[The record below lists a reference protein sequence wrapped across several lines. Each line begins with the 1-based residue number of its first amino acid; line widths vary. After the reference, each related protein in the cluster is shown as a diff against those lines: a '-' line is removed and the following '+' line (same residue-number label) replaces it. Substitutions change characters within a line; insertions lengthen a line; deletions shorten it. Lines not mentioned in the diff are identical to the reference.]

1 MNISPIQQSFY
12 SKQQKTTSSKNL
24 SFEPEFRGRGF
35 EKLKENATI
44 AALFAP
50 FFAAILISVK
60 SCLETPVQNSLTA
73 NRAVQKPQPKKTE
86 TNTYKPAIS
95 QFNKPVLDEYKSQ
108 AKRLKDK
115 KSVLEAKIAQKDSLE
130 KVLDAK
136 IQAQN
141 VELEIISEK
150 LRKLEEEKQKEINV
164 KVPFE
169 ENRTHNLV
177 PNKDINNSYN
187 KSNEPQP
194 EQNKN
199 DNVEKQKKKKTKSNM
214 GWLPFVLRLLK

>member
-1 MNISPIQQSFY
+1 MNMKA
-12 SKQQKTTSSKNL
+12 KQKD
-24 SFEPEFRGRGF
+24 
-35 EKLKENATI
+35 LKI
-44 AALFAP
+44 
-50 FFAAILISVK
+50 
-60 SCLETPVQNSLTA
+60 
-73 NRAVQKPQPKKTE
+73 
-86 TNTYKPAIS
+86 
-95 QFNKPVLDEYKSQ
+95 
-108 AKRLKDK
+108 K
-115 KSVLEAKIAQKDSLE
+115 KSVLEVKIAQKDSLE

-141 VELEIISEK
+141 IELEIISEK
-150 LRKLEEEKQKEINV
+150 LRKLEEQKQKEINV

-169 ENRTHNLV
+169 ETRTHNLV